1 MLQYVMTKLE
11 THNINSDGQIM
22 PNHIEQ
28 VSFLTQFNL
37 HKYISHMAY
46 PTPFH
51 LWIPFQ
57 KGQIL
62 TKIFEYDISTS

>member
-28 VSFLTQFNL
+28 VSSKLIQYLLRKQKRSSALTRF
-37 HKYISHMAY
+37 
-46 PTPFH
+46 
-51 LWIPFQ
+51 
-57 KGQIL
+57 
-62 TKIFEYDISTS
+62 FETLEKQWRKQRAV

>member
-28 VSFLTQFNL
+28 VSFLTQFNQST
-37 HKYISHMAY
+37 ISYTAD
-46 PTPFH
+46 PSPFH
-51 LWIPFQ
+51 L
-57 KGQIL
+57 
-62 TKIFEYDISTS
+62 